1 METLRPVGR
10 CLTVRVLRNQENMS
24 RPGRDRRRQHS
35 VRAASSRWDR
45 KSPAG
50 RPSMANYPPS
60 VRSGYSS
67 LPWSLLVCVCPWCSY
82 KDRIAYCAC
91 LRSLHPRRWPRLLR
105 EVRSAAAS
113 LPLARSSARVATARH
128 RRPPR
133 DIGERHQRQFR
144 LWVDFESAS
153 SPSTRG
159 LCRGMRAQ
167 GRTTPCEVG
176 PAPHLRFYNMI

>member
-1 METLRPVGR
+1 M
-10 CLTVRVLRNQENMS
+10 TVRVLRNQANMS
-24 RPGRDRRRQHS
+24 RPERGRRRQHS
-35 VRAASSRWDR
+35 VRVASSRWDR

-50 RPSMANYPPS
+50 RPSMANYSPL

-67 LPWSLLVCVCPWCSY
+67 LPWSLLVCVCPWGLY
-82 KDRIAYCAC
+82 KGHTAYCAC
-91 LRSLHPRRWPRLLR
+91 LRLLHPRRWPRLLR

-113 LPLARSSARVATARH
+113 LPPARSSARAATARH

-144 LWVDFESAS
+144 LWVDFESES

-159 LCRGMRAQ
+159 LCRGTRVR

-176 PAPHLRFYNMI
+176 PVPHLRFYNMI